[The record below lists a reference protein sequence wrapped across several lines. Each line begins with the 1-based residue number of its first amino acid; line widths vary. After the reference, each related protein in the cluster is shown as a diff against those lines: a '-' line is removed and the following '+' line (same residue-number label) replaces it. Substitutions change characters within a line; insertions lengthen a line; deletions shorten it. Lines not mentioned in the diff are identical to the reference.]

1 MPTDTPVQVQFFGPT
16 AAAALSRS
24 RLTAPAAEGTIL
36 ESGPYHTRS
45 IKGGVKV
52 LTIYVPSDSD
62 SDTEEEPAPVVTVAS
77 EPQVFSRPLLAFPI
91 DICNPLEP
99 HWQQVILIDP
109 GANTAT
115 VLDRH
120 YLLW

>member
-1 MPTDTPVQVQFFGPT
+1 MPTPVQLFGPT
-16 AAAALSRS
+16 AALSRS
-24 RLTAPAAEGTIL
+24 RLTAPTAEGSIL

-45 IKGGVKV
+45 IKSGIEV
-52 LTIYVPSDSD
+52 LTIYLSDSD
-62 SDTEEEPAPVVTVAS
+62 SDTEEEPAPVAI
-77 EPQVFSRPLLAFPI
+77 SRPLLAFPI

-99 HWQQVILIDP
+99 QQIILIDS
-109 GANTAT
+109 GANTAP